1 MNHRALA
8 AAFLLL
14 LPSMLTASAGAEA
27 ELSTPEAVVDAFH
40 EALGGGDRQA
50 VLDLLTEDVLIF
62 ESGGAELSRDEYAHH
77 HLGSDMAFSAAT
89 ESKVVDRRRGG
100 DDETSWVLTRTET
113 SGTFRDREISARGTE
128 TMILSRGESG
138 WKIVH
143 IHWSSR

>member
-1 MNHRALA
+1 MSRPTCLFSSLVLA
-8 AAFLLL
+8 SVLLT
-14 LPSMLTASAGAEA
+14 LPLRAEA

-77 HLGSDMAFSAAT
+77 HLGSDMEFSAAT
-89 ESKVVDRRRGG
+89 ESEVVDRRRGG

>member
-8 AAFLLL
+8 AALLL

-27 ELSTPEAVVDAFH
+27 ELSTPETVVDAFH

-77 HLGSDMAFSAAT
+77 HLGSDMEFSAAT

-100 DDETSWVLTRTET
+100 DEETSWVLTRTET

>member
-8 AAFLLL
+8 AAFLL

-27 ELSTPEAVVDAFH
+27 DLSTPEAVVDAFH

-89 ESKVVDRRRGG
+89 ESKAVDRRRGG
-100 DDETSWVLTRTET
+100 EGETAWVLTRTET

-128 TMILSRGESG
+128 TMVLTRGEDG
-138 WKIVH
+138 WRIVH

>member
-8 AAFLLL
+8 AAFLL

-27 ELSTPEAVVDAFH
+27 ELSTPEAVIDAFH
-40 EALGGGDRQA
+40 EALAGGDRQA
-50 VLDLLTEDVLIF
+50 VLDLLAEDVMIF
-62 ESGGAELSRDEYAHH
+62 ESGGAEPSRDEYAHH
-77 HLGSDMAFSAAT
+77 HLGSDMEFSAAT
-89 ESKVVDRRRGG
+89 ESKAVDRRRGG
-100 DDETSWVLTRTET
+100 DEETAWVLTRTET

-128 TMILSRGESG
+128 TMILTRGENG